1 MFSALNARSGS
12 RCVRLKKTRSESE
25 FTLSRTRAPNMGH
38 STFGNGWQRMT
49 SLSKKSNPSATTQ
62 RPVLMAPSHQGTSG
76 GPLGGVEQR
85 GTTHKPPGPPVGLY
99 VFIQIPPRPLPLWGP
114 DLSFWATMG
123 SPERRRFQQ
132 RRFVSHQQVS

>member
-1 MFSALNARSGS
+1 
-12 RCVRLKKTRSESE
+12 
-25 FTLSRTRAPNMGH
+25 
-38 STFGNGWQRMT
+38 MT
-49 SLSKKSNPSATTQ
+49 SLSKKSIPSATTQ

-114 DLSFWATMG
+114 DLSFWATVG